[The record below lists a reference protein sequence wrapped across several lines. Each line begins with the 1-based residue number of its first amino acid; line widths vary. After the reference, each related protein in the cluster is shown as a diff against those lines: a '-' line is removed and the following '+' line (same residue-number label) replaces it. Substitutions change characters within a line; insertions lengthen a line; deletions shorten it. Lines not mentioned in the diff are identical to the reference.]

1 MDVVQLAD
9 TFQNFRKTAHKTYR
23 MDIAYFVTL
32 PSYTWGACLKFT
44 KVKLEQLVDIE
55 IINMYAD
62 GKRGDITH
70 AITRYAKA
78 NNKYIPNYDP
88 KKPSSNLMYEDGNN
102 LYGWAMCKNL
112 PVKEFKW
119 VNETDKFTQDFI
131 KNYDFNE
138 SIVYCICVDV
148 DYPKSFMINT
158 LVFHFL
164 LKN

>member
-1 MDVVQLAD
+1 
-9 TFQNFRKTAHKTYR
+9 
-23 MDIAYFVTL
+23 
-32 PSYTWGACLKFT
+32 
-44 KVKLEQLVDIE
+44 
-55 IINMYAD
+55 
-62 GKRGDITH
+62 
-70 AITRYAKA
+70 
-78 NNKYIPNYDP
+78 
-88 KKPSSNLMYEDGNN
+88 
-102 LYGWAMCKNL
+102 MCKNL
-112 PVKEFKW
+112 PIKEFKW